1 MSANVMLKPGESI
14 FEVASPELLSHL
26 LYTCNC
32 FISASADEEGR
43 IHGKLI
49 KSGNRGEE
57 SSMAQRL
64 ALLEKLID
72 ASKVIAMQL
81 DPFEA
86 TSNII
91 RWARGPFPLTV
102 SFPLTPSL
110 LLSSPARL
118 AVCCS
123 VTVLRFSHW

>member
-1 MSANVMLKPGESI
+1 MRPLV
-14 FEVASPELLSHL
+14 H
-26 LYTCNC
+26 
-32 FISASADEEGR
+32 SASADEEGR

-86 TSNII
+86 TSSII
-91 RWARGPFPLTV
+91 SEACRLLQCDRATLFTLV
-102 SFPLTPSL
+102 SD
-110 LLSSPARL
+110 
-118 AVCCS
+118 
-123 VTVLRFSHW
+123 